1 MVDND
6 NACEPDKR
14 GVLESIASK
23 LAPTVSRDCVK
34 NQKKDTGQ
42 SRDDINLFASWNVS
56 DAAKLRPRLRPR
68 PSRRCEK
75 MLNAYRGGRSEDE
88 SN

>member
-34 NQKKDTGQ
+34 NPKNTRSMAGRLGATRGSLTNKKGPTFGEPFQ
-42 SRDDINLFASWNVS
+42 TAR
-56 DAAKLRPRLRPR
+56 
-68 PSRRCEK
+68 
-75 MLNAYRGGRSEDE
+75 
-88 SN
+88 

>member
-1 MVDND
+1 MRRSDSSGRRIAAMVDND

-34 NQKKDTGQ
+34 NQKKAGVGCP
-42 SRDDINLFASWNVS
+42 SPALSI
-56 DAAKLRPRLRPR
+56 DAIPAL
-68 PSRRCEK
+68 
-75 MLNAYRGGRSEDE
+75 
-88 SN
+88 